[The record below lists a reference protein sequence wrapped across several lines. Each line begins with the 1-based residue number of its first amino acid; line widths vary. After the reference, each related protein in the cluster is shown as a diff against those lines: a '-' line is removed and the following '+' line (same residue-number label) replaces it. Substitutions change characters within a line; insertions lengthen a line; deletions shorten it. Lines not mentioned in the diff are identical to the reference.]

1 MIIFDTTVVTLNKKI
16 IDEADAQLFSY
27 THATGA
33 MILSAALSEPEGL
46 VFFQG
51 DDTHL
56 HLFYN
61 NKINLQ
67 TLFESTAHNVV
78 TIVNNCECK
87 LYMRTDADIFLNGGE
102 KLFSQ
107 FKNI

>member
-1 MIIFDTTVVTLNKKI
+1 MIIFDTTVVTVNKRI
-16 IDEADAQLFSY
+16 INEADAQLLLY

-33 MILSAALSEPEGL
+33 MILSAALSEPQGL

-56 HLFYN
+56 DLFYKN
-61 NKINLQ
+61 QINLQ

-87 LYMRTDADIFLNGGE
+87 LYMRTDVDILLNGGE